1 MSKRKHCAYTLEF
14 KLKIVSEVEEKK
26 LTKTEICKKHGIPN
40 STLSN
45 FLRDRERL
53 QKARD
58 ETKFRPT
65 TKTMKLSN
73 QEDLEEALFQ
83 WFQQARAMNVP
94 VTGPVLIEKAAEVAP
109 LLKDNFIPTPS
120 WVEKFKQRRG
130 IVFRV
135 ISGEAAAAPKE
146 VANNWASDALQKI
159 LARYSPSDVYNADE
173 TGLFFQCLP
182 DKTLALKDEVCT
194 GGKKSKSRLTV
205 MVATN
210 MDGSHKLPPLVIGKS
225 KNPRFFKHVKTLPV
239 CYKSNRK
246 AWMTSQLFEEW
257 LKKLDR
263 QFFAQNRKVAMVVD
277 NCPAHPK
284 IGDLKAVELIF
295 LPPNTTSI
303 LQPCDQ
309 GIIKAFKQIYR
320 KLLVRSYLLHVED
333 QMKGRKKDQ
342 VYKVDV
348 LDALHRIKEA
358 WSLVKQDCIAN
369 CFRHAGFVARDQEV
383 ESEGEAIQ
391 EENDVTDTDSFGNL
405 FSRLSDMIPLSTT
418 AEAYLAVDEGLATSE
433 VLTTEEIVNSIAE
446 KDDEEE
452 DDEEMPPPPPPTVAE
467 ARDAMKTL
475 RQFIESQP
483 AANLQLDMASNL
495 QDYLEKVAVSKVRQT
510 SITSFFKRV

>member
-1 MSKRKHCAYTLEF
+1 MSKRKHSAHTLEF

-45 FLRDRERL
+45 FLKDWERL
-53 QKARD
+53 QKARN

-65 TKTMKLSN
+65 TKEMKLSN
-73 QEDLEEALFQ
+73 QEDLEEVFFQ

-94 VTGPVLIEKAAEVAP
+94 VTGPVLIEKAAEIAP
-109 LLKDNFIPTPS
+109 LLKVNFITNPS

-146 VANNWASDALQKI
+146 AANNWASDALQKI

-182 DKTLALKDEVCT
+182 DKTLAL

-205 MVATN
+205 IMVATN

-225 KNPRFFKHVKTLPV
+225 KNPRSFKHVKTLPV

-246 AWMTSQLFEEW
+246 VWMTSQLFEEW
-257 LKKLDR
+257 LKKTG
-263 QFFAQNRKVAMVVD
+263 QAVFAQNRKVAMVVD

-295 LPPNTTSI
+295 LPPNSTSI
-303 LQPCDQ
+303 LQSCDQ
-309 GIIKAFKQIYR
+309 GIIKAFKQVYR
-320 KLLVRSYLLHVED
+320 KLLVRSYLPHVED

-358 WSLVKQDCIAN
+358 WSLVKQDCITN
-369 CFRHAGFVARDQEV
+369 CFRQAGFVARDQEV
-383 ESEGEAIQ
+383 ESEGEAI
-391 EENDVTDTDSFGNL
+391 
-405 FSRLSDMIPLSTT
+405 
-418 AEAYLAVDEGLATSE
+418 
-433 VLTTEEIVNSIAE
+433 
-446 KDDEEE
+446 
-452 DDEEMPPPPPPTVAE
+452 
-467 ARDAMKTL
+467 
-475 RQFIESQP
+475 
-483 AANLQLDMASNL
+483 
-495 QDYLEKVAVSKVRQT
+495 
-510 SITSFFKRV
+510 